1 MSEPFH
7 RSYDYRYDGVL
18 VGKWI
23 DAARA
28 EERET
33 FRQTILAVLDA
44 TETWVEVDVDRD
56 RIYRNGWRAA
66 AREILARSK
75 SSKIASEEAEMDS
88 TDARYGQAVAHGQ
101 TVAAVIDRMD
111 LVKRYAEGLPEK
123 SRNILYAVA
132 AYAMSITYTSTNL
145 GEMNRVLE
153 ATKAVMPPEPAYKG
167 CSLCKTFGTPGWVL
181 VGSTWYGCY
190 SCNSN
195 NQWGLLQPKRINCLC
210 WQTGVFHRLDGC
222 PFHPREAT

>member
-7 RSYDYRYDGVL
+7 RSYDYRYEGVL

-33 FRQTILAVLDA
+33 FRQTVLAVLDA
-44 TETWVEVDVDRD
+44 EIDGD

-75 SSKIASEEAEMDS
+75 SSKIASEEAEMNS

-123 SRNILYAVA
+123 SHSILYAVA
-132 AYAMSITYTSTNL
+132 AYAMAITCTSTNL

-153 ATKAVMPPEPAYKG
+153 TTKAVIPPEPAYKG
-167 CSLCKTFGTPGWVL
+167 CSLCQIFGTPGWIL
-181 VGSTWYGCY
+181 TGTTLKWYGCF

-195 NQWGLLQPKRINCLC
+195 NRRGLTMPDRINCLC
-210 WQTGVFHRLDGC
+210 WQTGAFHQLDGC
-222 PFHPREAT
+222 PFHSREAT